1 MATYPSVSPTAPPSK
16 SPQGLVATL
25 ILIALGLPMILLSPW
40 ILSVALILTCG
51 IYVAFEFALVKIPLR
66 ELEREA
72 EAGVPGAVQVLGM
85 KRDLNAMLAA
95 CQFGITLTSLGLT
108 LALEPAIHHAIER
121 YEQVA
126 AYSGA
131 LAMGLGTFFHV
142 TFGELIPKGLALVVP
157 RRVLQFTAPFMMMF
171 RWLAVPFIKSCNAIA
186 NVVVKALSGRDPDQ
200 DAHHDAEIEI
210 DEALIA
216 AHTQGQI
223 APNQLRVMR
232 NVLSFADRSARE
244 VMTPARSV
252 VALDLQDQWE
262 LNLKRADEHGYSR
275 FPVISGDP
283 HNILGYVRRADLLRA
298 ELQEKRDL
306 SPLVRPIEKRPE
318 TASLTQ
324 LSLFRGT
331 PMLAL
336 YDEHGSFSGLLTAED
351 VIEQIVGEIYDET
364 DEPISALVEDSADG
378 SVLMAGSLLLE
389 LASEHLHL
397 PLLDDQHPDVD
408 TIGGLILKR
417 LARQPKLGDVVE
429 LDGWRATVE
438 GVDGFRIEKLRFE
451 RPEPPDAG
459 ASILSP

>member
-1 MATYPSVSPTAPPSK
+1 MARAPSMIPAPPPPR

-25 ILIALGLPMILLSPW
+25 LIVAVAIPTVSLSPW
-40 ILSVALILTCG
+40 LLSVALIMGCG
-51 IYVAFEFALVKIPLR
+51 VYVAFEFALVKIPLR

-72 EAGVPGAVQVLGM
+72 EAGVPGAAQVLGM

-108 LALEPAIHHAIER
+108 LALEPALHRALEH
-121 YEQVA
+121 YQQVA

-131 LAMGLGTFFHV
+131 LAMGFGTFFHV

-157 RRVLQFTAPFMMMF
+157 RRVLQFTAPFMLMF
-171 RWLAVPFIKSCNAIA
+171 RWVAVPFIKTCNSIA
-186 NVVVKALSGRDPDQ
+186 NVVVRALTGRDPDK

-223 APNQLRVMR
+223 APNQFRVMR
-232 NVLSFADRSARE
+232 NVLAFSDRTARE
-244 VMTPARSV
+244 VMTPARQV
-252 VALDLQDQWE
+252 VALDLQDSWDE
-262 LNLKRADEHGYSR
+262 NLRKADEHGFSR

-283 HNILGYVRRADLLRA
+283 HNILGYVRRADLLRS
-298 ELQEKRDL
+298 ELQGKRDVGA
-306 SPLVRPIEKRPE
+306 LVRPIEKRPE

-336 YDEHGSFSGLLTAED
+336 YDEHGGFSGVLTAED

-364 DEPISALVEDSADG
+364 DEPMSPQVERSPEGAL
-378 SVLMAGSLLLE
+378 LMNGAILLE
-389 LASEHLHL
+389 TAAESLGMPA
-397 PLLDDQHPDVD
+397 LDAEHPDVD
-408 TIGGLILKR
+408 TVAGLVLK
-417 LARQPKLGDVVE
+417 LLGRQPRVGDVVD
-429 LDGWRATVE
+429 LGPWRAIVQA
-438 GVDGFRIEKLRFE
+438 VDGFRIERLRFE
-451 RPEPPDAG
+451 RPAEEPPA
-459 ASILSP
+459 A